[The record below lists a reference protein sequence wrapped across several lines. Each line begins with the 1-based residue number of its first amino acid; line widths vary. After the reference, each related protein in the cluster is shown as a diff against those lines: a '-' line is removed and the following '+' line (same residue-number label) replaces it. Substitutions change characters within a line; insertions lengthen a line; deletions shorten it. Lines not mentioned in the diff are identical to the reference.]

1 MIPKCASNSRRALP
15 WTLSGY
21 SRIQR
26 NRNRIIDCKA
36 AVGQFSSADLS
47 AAAAVVGGNDT
58 ADDDMVVRVP
68 TNSYPIERIMKAWS
82 EKESDEEQNSFSNIL
97 AWTKTFQETSLS
109 SSSSTD
115 KRCLVASVEAQDEES
130 RSASS
135 SNSSD
140 ASVIL
145 SMLESPS
152 LLLPK
157 DTLIFLLQ
165 NVAQHSQNIR
175 KTTNEEKGGKNVLL
189 KQLQHVSSAILWRL
203 VLMDSTADAEEAG
216 ITIGAWN
223 AWIQCFVDDDPNEYP
238 FDGQNGMPA
247 STMAQNVFH
256 LIAGNISF
264 FNDIIEE
271 EKKVSSFNV
280 DAAVTDVR
288 KSPKHQLYHL
298 LLKNF
303 MQDDRRSNTRLLQP
317 DIETFNAVMD
327 HISRSQAHE
336 SKQWSSAKQLFQWIE
351 EHPTLTFQ
359 SHIQILRTFQILF
372 QSMPRHTTLKTKKK
386 FLRNLSSM
394 IDSFNAKSTAGSA
407 GESPLNLP
415 LDNPHNWI
423 QLFNACMKYCDF
435 GRSHDDTISALDARK
450 LSVLPPNPTY
460 PWEHPWKKSWITSP
474 VTAKNRE
481 KKKWMDD
488 AQLTEDWVN
497 FMIHNHL
504 CFSQASQKYST
515 AESNGALHEEEDSE
529 RMEGLFHIPPP
540 DVTSYACV
548 IQGWVRTGTLFGL
561 LRAQEWFMKLCRD
574 HVRNI
579 EANKRGGQQE
589 QPTNWCKPSISTIFP
604 ILNGWAW
611 ADFDQ
616 YEFTGE
622 EIKDHASIK
631 NDKMMSNGASESDQN
646 SSLNMDTQAMIIP
659 IIVEDW
665 IFQLAGN
672 SNGDSKSEELSFSL
686 DYPDIL
692 LLTTPII
699 AWRNFIRKHY
709 HTRHL
714 CSSSL
719 IKGDVLWAAK
729 RCMEWMHT
737 IESIAEKRGKAGHNF
752 NALIDYTIRRSAYTY
767 TIDAIAFMILHSSG
781 EESEVEDEGIQHLF
795 EVLDLSNTNLSND
808 ASSMPQSAYLPLL
821 YGQCTR
827 HFRLILRKLQ
837 KTRNDVDYINVIEHE
852 FLCRIEKMLHI
863 VPCEN
868 GGRKGVTPFKKAMRR
883 YRYTTEVAFLE
894 DILLQPTWTSGRLN
908 DYRRDN
914 VPIVPGPLAN
924 AHHYLYGEIIKYLKH
939 SGCAQNPRQQG
950 HAIRILISI
959 VDRLTVGASAVRTTP
974 RKNQSIDEYPVDSSA
989 ILFQEIISCIG
1000 MVVAHRSERAEILV
1014 RVYRQIL
1021 SLSSAT
1027 SVNIDQESLQNA
1039 VIKAMGGNHYDTD
1052 YLLKKLRRLKGFN
1065 ESEQQNLV

>member
-1 MIPKCASNSRRALP
+1 MIPKCASSSRRALP
-15 WTLSGY
+15 WTLS
-21 SRIQR
+21 SCIRIQR
-26 NRNRIIDCKA
+26 NRNRIFACKA
-36 AVGQFSSADLS
+36 AIGKFSSADVS
-47 AAAAVVGGNDT
+47 VAAAGVGGNDA

-82 EKESDEEQNSFSNIL
+82 EKESDEEQNTFSNIL

-109 SSSSTD
+109 SSTD
-115 KRCLVASVEAQDEES
+115 KRFLVASVEEQDEQS
-130 RSASS
+130 RSTTS
-135 SNSSD
+135 SNSTD
-140 ASVIL
+140 ASIIL

-157 DTLIFLLQ
+157 DTLLFLLQ

-175 KTTNEEKGGKNVLL
+175 TTNDEKGGKLLLL

-203 VLMDSTADAEEAG
+203 VVMDSTADAEEAG

-223 AWIQCFVDDDPNEYP
+223 AWIKCFVDDNPNEYP

-247 STMAQNVFH
+247 STMAQKIFH
-256 LIAGNISF
+256 LMAGNISF
-264 FNDIIEE
+264 FPDITEE
-271 EKKVSSFNV
+271 TLKISSFNV
-280 DAAVTDVR
+280 GAAGTDVR
-288 KSPKHQLYHL
+288 KSPKYQLYHL
-298 LLKNF
+298 LLKKF
-303 MQDDRRSNTRLLQP
+303 LQEDSHSNTRLLQP

-336 SKQWSSAKQLFQWIE
+336 SKQWSSAKQLFQWIV

-386 FLRNLSSM
+386 FLKNLNSM
-394 IDSFNAKSTAGSA
+394 IDSFNAKNTAGSA
-407 GESPLNLP
+407 VESPP

-435 GRSHDDTISALDARK
+435 GHSYDDTIATLDARK

-460 PWEHPWKKSWITSP
+460 PWEHPWKKSWSTSN
-474 VTAKNRE
+474 VTVKNRE

-497 FMIHNHL
+497 LMMQNHFF
-504 CFSQASQKYST
+504 FSQASQKYST
-515 AESNGALHEEEDSE
+515 AESNGMLNEEEDSE
-529 RMEGLFHIPPP
+529 RLEGLFNIPPP
-540 DVTSYACV
+540 NVTSYACV

-561 LRAQEWFMKLCRD
+561 LRAQEWFMKLCRE

-579 EANKRGGQQE
+579 EANKRGKQR

-616 YEFTGE
+616 FEFTGE
-622 EIKDHASIK
+622 EIKDHVSLI
-631 NDKMMSNGASESDQN
+631 NDKMIANGDVSESDLNSFQN
-646 SSLNMDTQAMIIP
+646 MGTQTMIIP
-659 IIVEDW
+659 VIVEDW

-672 SNGDSKSEELSFSL
+672 SYGDSKSEDLSFSL

-714 CSSSL
+714 CSSSS
-719 IKGDVLWAAK
+719 IKSDVLWAAK
-729 RCMEWMHT
+729 RCVEWMHI
-737 IESIAEKRGKAGHNF
+737 IESIAEKRGRGNHNF

-767 TIDAIAFMILHSSG
+767 TIDAIAYMILHSSG
-781 EESEVEDEGIQHLF
+781 EENEVEDEGVQHLF
-795 EVLDLSNTNLSND
+795 EVIDLSNTHLSND
-808 ASSMPQSAYLPLL
+808 ASSMPQCVYLPLL
-821 YGQCTR
+821 YGQCIR
-827 HFRLILRKLQ
+827 HFRLILQKLQ
-837 KTRNDVDYINVIEHE
+837 KTRNDVDYINLIEHE
-852 FLCRIEKMLHI
+852 FLCRIEKMLHM
-863 VPCEN
+863 VPREN
-868 GGRKGVTPFKKAMRR
+868 DRRKGVTSLKKSMRR
-883 YRYTTEVAFLE
+883 YRYTTAVAFLE
-894 DILLQPTWTSGRLN
+894 DILLKPTWTSGRLN
-908 DYRRDN
+908 DYRRDS

-939 SGCAQNPRQQG
+939 SGCAQIPRQQG
-950 HAIRILISI
+950 QATRILISI
-959 VDRLTVGASAVRTTP
+959 VDHLTVGASAVRTSP
-974 RKNQSIDEYPVDSSA
+974 RKDKSIDEYPVDSSA
-989 ILFQEIISCIG
+989 NLFQEIISCIG

-1021 SLSSAT
+1021 SLSSVT
-1027 SVNIDQESLQNA
+1027 SVNVDQESLQNA
-1039 VIKAMGGNHYDTD
+1039 VIKAMGGNYDDTD